1 MAKLVDSRS
10 TEGARGHFKALGRN
24 AGPFCCVGLSDPEK
38 MDLTQPKEEA
48 RNGVGGAP
56 RPRSIAIHLP
66 RQGHSAPQPGA
77 FRGVLRFMV
86 LKDRIVWL
94 FEIGRRL
101 RAEFA
106 ALVSE
111 PLPKRLAALVAQL
124 EPQREEPPPPYADDP
139 QAGKTE
145 HSL

>member
-1 MAKLVDSRS
+1 
-10 TEGARGHFKALGRN
+10 
-24 AGPFCCVGLSDPEK
+24 
-38 MDLTQPKEEA
+38 
-48 RNGVGGAP
+48 
-56 RPRSIAIHLP
+56 
-66 RQGHSAPQPGA
+66 
-77 FRGVLRFMV
+77 MV

-124 EPQREEPPPPYADDP
+124 EPQREEPPPPYA
-139 QAGKTE
+139 AAIR
-145 HSL
+145 

>member
-1 MAKLVDSRS
+1 
-10 TEGARGHFKALGRN
+10 
-24 AGPFCCVGLSDPEK
+24 
-38 MDLTQPKEEA
+38 
-48 RNGVGGAP
+48 
-56 RPRSIAIHLP
+56 
-66 RQGHSAPQPGA
+66 
-77 FRGVLRFMV
+77 MV

>member
-77 FRGVLRFMV
+77 FRGYFDSWCSKIGLCGCLRSAAGFAPN
-86 LKDRIVWL
+86 LLLL
-94 FEIGRRL
+94 FQSHFPSDSPRW
-101 RAEFA
+101 
-106 ALVSE
+106 S
-111 PLPKRLAALVAQL
+111 
-124 EPQREEPPPPYADDP
+124 
-139 QAGKTE
+139 
-145 HSL
+145 HS